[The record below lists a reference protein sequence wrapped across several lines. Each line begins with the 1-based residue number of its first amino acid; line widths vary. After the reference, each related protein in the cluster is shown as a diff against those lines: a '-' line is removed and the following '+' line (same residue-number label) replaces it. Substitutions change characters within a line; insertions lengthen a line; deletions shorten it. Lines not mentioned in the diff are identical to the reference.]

1 MKSLGCMLCLAAA
14 AAAAPLDND
23 SIKTAVAAWLSDSA
37 AAEVTYG
44 HITSWDTSQV
54 TDMSSLFCAH
64 HSLSSCNT
72 AALSFNEDNGT
83 WDTSGVTS
91 MYAMFGSNEG
101 FNRDLS
107 DWAVDSVTDM
117 SHMFSYATSFN
128 QDLGWCVDDGVNLDY
143 AFSSTLCESTSCGVT
158 QGSSS
163 QTSNDDDVVDDDKK
177 MTLIVLACL
186 IGLSLVLIAL
196 RQGSLAELACD
207 IGMMV

>member
-1 MKSLGCMLCLAAA
+1 MLCLAAA

-72 AALSFNEDNGT
+72 AALSFNEDIGT

-117 SHMFSYATSFN
+117 SYMFSYARSFN
-128 QDLGWCVDDGVNLDY
+128 QDLGWCVDDGANLDY
-143 AFSSTLCESTSCGVT
+143 AFSSTCPVPLTVRGT
-158 QGSSS
+158 QALVSFAPLAFKLFCAAR
-163 QTSNDDDVVDDDKK
+163 QNA
-177 MTLIVLACL
+177 VLRR
-186 IGLSLVLIAL
+186 SPFP
-196 RQGSLAELACD
+196 SP
-207 IGMMV
+207 